1 MWDLAT
7 IIALN
12 EKAHQEYLER
22 KRREQA
28 EEQDENPDKTKVK
41 IA

>member
-7 IIALN
+7 IVHLN

-22 KRREQA
+22 KQKKEQQS
-28 EEQDENPDKTKVK
+28 EEAVEKPKVK
-41 IA
+41 VA